1 MGISF
6 ILSERVKD
14 IMHVTPEGS
23 MKLYGEMVENQKY
36 EITPVKLRRK
46 SSYRKDG
53 KSHLAIVCCNDRKT
67 GIVEAIRILG
77 GIDVLVR
84 GVEGKIVIKPNCNT
98 DDPFPRDTHPETIRV
113 IASLLLQSGVKPDQI
128 VVGDMS
134 GRARGLPTRTTIQ
147 NLGIKKVAEELGLGL
162 AYFDEESWVKITP
175 KEATYWPH
183 GLVIPKRIYE
193 ADRIILTPILRSHRT
208 ATFTCAMKL
217 GVGLI
222 DATSRE
228 WLHDGRDH
236 HGKLVDINCAFGVDL
251 VISDAMKINTGEEM
265 DSQDEVKPGIIIASD
280 NAATNDAAAVAL
292 MRYYKTNSVVDK
304 PTLQHEQFKHA
315 ERLRLGSTHLKDM
328 VVGTLNIGDNKAFPE
343 ILQYIKDELRN

>member
-1 MGISF
+1 
-6 ILSERVKD
+6 
-14 IMHVTPEGS
+14 

-36 EITPVKLRRK
+36 EIAPVRPRRK
-46 SSYRKDG
+46 SPYGKDS
-53 KSHLAIVCCNDRKT
+53 KNHLAIVCCKDRKT
-67 GIVEAIRILG
+67 GIAEAIRILG

-98 DDPFPRDTHPETIRV
+98 DDPYPRDTHPETIGV
-113 IASLLLQSGVKPDQI
+113 IVSLLLQSGVKPDQI

-134 GRARGLPTRTTIQ
+134 GRARGLPTRATIQ
-147 NLGIKKVAEELGLGL
+147 NLGIKKIAEELGIGL
-162 AYFDEESWVKITP
+162 AYFDEEPWVKVKP
-175 KEATYWPH
+175 KEATHWPQ

-222 DATSRE
+222 DAASRE

-236 HGKLVDINCAFGVDL
+236 HGKLVDINSAYSVDL
-251 VISDAMKINTGEEM
+251 VISDAMKINTGDGM
-265 DSQDEVKPGIIIASD
+265 DPKDEVQPGIIIASD

-292 MRYYKTNSVVDK
+292 MRYYKTVSLVDK

-315 ERLRLGSTHLKDM
+315 ERLKLGSTHIKDL
-328 VVGTLNIGDNKAFPE
+328 VVRTLDIGDNKAFPE
-343 ILQYIKDELRN
+343 ILQYLKDELRN